1 MGKMIQKLFLAAAAV
16 LWCFDT
22 THADANANAT
32 LFTWVSESVGGG
44 GGEHV
49 VAPVRTAYG
58 NWRIQQWYCRRHGP
72 VSSGLGEL
80 ELTLQLG

>member
-44 GGEHV
+44 GVSTSLHPYVQHMVTDASNNGI
-49 VAPVRTAYG
+49 AGDTGRYRRASG
-58 NWRIQQWYCRRHGP
+58 N
-72 VSSGLGEL
+72 
-80 ELTLQLG
+80 

>member
-44 GGEHV
+44 GGW
-49 VAPVRTAYG
+49 ARRCTRTYSI
-58 NWRIQQWYCRRHGP
+58 W
-72 VSSGLGEL
+72 
-80 ELTLQLG
+80 